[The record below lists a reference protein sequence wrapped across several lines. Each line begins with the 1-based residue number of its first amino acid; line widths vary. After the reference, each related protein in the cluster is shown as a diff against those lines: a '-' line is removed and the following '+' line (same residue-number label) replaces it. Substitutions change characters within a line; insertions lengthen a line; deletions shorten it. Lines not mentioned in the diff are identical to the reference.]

1 MNLKEISRNLQSDIE
16 KLGYHLFDLKYNKQE
31 NILSVVIDESL
42 DLDKI
47 EELSRKVSKIM
58 DKYDE
63 SFDNYI
69 LDVCS
74 VGVERPLRTID
85 EIKDSVG
92 EFVYVKTNTKKITG
106 TIKKVKDNIISL
118 EYKDKNIKK
127 MVDVNYKDVKKI
139 HKTVK
144 V

>member
-1 MNLKEISRNLQSDIE
+1 MNLKQISRNLQNDIE

-31 NILSVVIDESL
+31 NILSVIIDESF

-47 EELSRKVSKIM
+47 EELSRKVSKLM

-74 VGVERPLRTID
+74 VGVERPLRTLD
-85 EIKDSVG
+85 EIKSNIG
-92 EFVYVKTNTKKITG
+92 EFVYVKTSTKNITG
-106 TIKKVKDNIISL
+106 TIKKVKDSIISL

-127 MVDVNYKDVKKI
+127 MVDVNYKDIKKI

>member
-47 EELSRKVSKIM
+47 EELSRKVSKLM